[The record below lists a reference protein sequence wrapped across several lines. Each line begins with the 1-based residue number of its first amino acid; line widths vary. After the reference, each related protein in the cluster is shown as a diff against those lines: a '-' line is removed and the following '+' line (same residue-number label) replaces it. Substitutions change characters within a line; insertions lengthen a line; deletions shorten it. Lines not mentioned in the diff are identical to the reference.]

1 MTLAAIRS
9 YSHRIHFNA
18 TQIFASVWNIPAFLF
33 PFQYLVPDRRL
44 NRDQQWMKYDFLP
57 LGSSSL
63 EKHTHEE
70 PFFFPL
76 PAPQGRLSPAVFSET
91 YISLLQFFH
100 KSASRQKHHRLE
112 ILLQRQNPPLQPKS
126 LRESHSEKIQNE
138 SLCISVRVRRSV
150 KDFLAPAHKKM
161 WQKNLKLKLQM
172 IHFHSNLHRKN
183 LESRLLYMA
192 LSKYWISRPW
202 TLADSSDSHDSS
214 PPIQKSYKMLKLN
227 NNSFLSGSKSVSIK
241 ASNRRETSHK
251 SRASCLWLVFH
262 DVDLCWGPTSGSYM
276 ESESLEQNLLIQNPI
291 IEFLL
296 INFFYQLQRKLCE
309 TLLKAKILQNKT
321 VLSGVPIANQL
332 FISHSLTPFTYRRI
346 KGIIEQCGSTLTL
359 FWLNYDS
366 KQTPAPAAQFV
377 LFH

>member
-1 MTLAAIRS
+1 
-9 YSHRIHFNA
+9 
-18 TQIFASVWNIPAFLF
+18 
-33 PFQYLVPDRRL
+33 
-44 NRDQQWMKYDFLP
+44 
-57 LGSSSL
+57 
-63 EKHTHEE
+63 
-70 PFFFPL
+70 
-76 PAPQGRLSPAVFSET
+76 
-91 YISLLQFFH
+91 
-100 KSASRQKHHRLE
+100 
-112 ILLQRQNPPLQPKS
+112 
-126 LRESHSEKIQNE
+126 
-138 SLCISVRVRRSV
+138 
-150 KDFLAPAHKKM
+150 
-161 WQKNLKLKLQM
+161 
-172 IHFHSNLHRKN
+172 
-183 LESRLLYMA
+183 
-192 LSKYWISRPW
+192 
-202 TLADSSDSHDSS
+202 
-214 PPIQKSYKMLKLN
+214 MLKLN

-291 IEFLL
+291 IQFLL